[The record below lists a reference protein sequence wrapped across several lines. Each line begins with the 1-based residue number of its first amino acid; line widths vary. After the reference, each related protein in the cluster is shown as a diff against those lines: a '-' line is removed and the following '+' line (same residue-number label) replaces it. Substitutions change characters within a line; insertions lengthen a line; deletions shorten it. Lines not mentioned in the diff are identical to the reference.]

1 MQSLVCIFY
10 AIFELIIYNLKI
22 ITNKYLFKLVF
33 YVKIFEILYFMS
45 KYTRRESRKHRYL
58 IHVYS
63 DFYYLQQNKKKLFF
77 ISKYFPFYFPLQR

>member
-45 KYTRRESRKHRYL
+45 KCTRRESRKHRYL